1 MHEYLKNHI
10 HEEIEGA
17 VDYLT
22 KALELKGKAPDIA
35 SKFYRMSE
43 MEAEHAGCLTKI
55 FSSTEKPDSISDAS
69 FSEMQ
74 KSIIDD
80 YVNSMSRIENMKKL
94 YWSK

>member
-17 VDYLT
+17 VDYMT
-22 KALELKGKAPDIA
+22 KALELK
-35 SKFYRMSE
+35 SKSPEMAAKFFRMSE
-43 MEAEHAGCLTKI
+43 MESEHAGCLTKM
-55 FSSTEKPDSISDAS
+55 FSSLEKTSDVSDAS

-80 YVNSMSRIENMKKL
+80 YVDSMGKIEHMKKL